1 MASKKTRKGFEVG
14 SKYTRITACRC
25 CGSTKLKEYL
35 DLTDQPLANS
45 YHKEGET
52 LPTFPLA
59 AMYCPKCSHSQLSI
73 VVDPDAMFKHYLYV
87 SGTSQTLREYFE
99 FFAEFTRDIYSSI
112 HGVLPENV
120 LDIACN
126 DGSQLD
132 AYAKLGLKTVGVDP
146 AINLVPLA
154 EAKGHCVV
162 GTYWDDACAR
172 GLLSGNWGP
181 FDIITAQNVFAHTH
195 DVLGFL
201 DACKLVMK
209 DDTLLF
215 IQTSQSEMF
224 ERNEFDTMYHEH
236 LSFFN
241 VRSMQTLVERAG
253 LNLDGVH
260 KTNIH
265 GTSYVFVISKNGIY
279 KSNTVD
285 NEYQLEELNGLYS
298 FEKYKRFAK
307 AAKVCTE
314 DFKKAVD
321 AYRTQGNVVVGYG
334 AAAKGMTVLNFGGIT
349 LDYIIDDNPLK
360 QGLLTP
366 GTDIP
371 IYGREKLLEDPRPK
385 VFVPLA
391 WNFFD
396 EIARKINDITGTQ
409 NKFIRYFPTLQEVII

>member
-1 MASKKTRKGFEVG
+1 MATKTVRKGFEVG
-14 SKYTRITACRC
+14 AKYTRVTACRC

-45 YHKEGET
+45 YHKEGEE
-52 LPTFPLA
+52 LPIFPLA
-59 AMYCPKCSHSQLSI
+59 AMYCTKCSHSQLSI
-73 VVDPDAMFKHYLYV
+73 VVDPDTMFRHYLYV
-87 SGTSQTLREYFE
+87 SGTSQTLRDYFD
-99 FFAEFTRDIYSSI
+99 FFAEFTRDIFSSV
-112 HGVLPENV
+112 HGVTPLNV

-132 AYAKLGLKTVGVDP
+132 SYKKLGLTTVGVDP
-146 AINLVPLA
+146 ALNIVPLA
-154 EAKGHCVV
+154 EAKGHCVI

-181 FDIITAQNVFAHTH
+181 FNLITAQNVFAHTH
-195 DVLGFL
+195 DVRAFL
-201 DACKLVMK
+201 EACKKVMN
-209 DDTLLF
+209 DDSLLF
-215 IQTSQSEMF
+215 IQTSQAEMF

-253 LNLDGVH
+253 MVLDGVH

-279 KSNTVD
+279 KSNTVT
-285 NEYQLEELNGLYS
+285 NEYELERLNGLYS
-298 FEKYKRFAK
+298 FEKYKKFANN
-307 AAKVCTE
+307 AKTCTE
-314 DFKKAVD
+314 DFKKAVE
-321 AYRTQGNVVVGYG
+321 AYRSQGEVVVGYG
-334 AAAKGMTVLNFGGIT
+334 AAAKGMTVLNFGDIQ

-366 GTDIP
+366 GTNIP
-371 IYGREKLLEDPRPK
+371 IYGREKLVEDTRSK
-385 VFVPLA
+385 VYVPLA

-396 EIARKINDITGTQ
+396 EIAKNINAITGTP
-409 NKFIRYFPTLQEVII
+409 NKFIRYFPTLQEVVI